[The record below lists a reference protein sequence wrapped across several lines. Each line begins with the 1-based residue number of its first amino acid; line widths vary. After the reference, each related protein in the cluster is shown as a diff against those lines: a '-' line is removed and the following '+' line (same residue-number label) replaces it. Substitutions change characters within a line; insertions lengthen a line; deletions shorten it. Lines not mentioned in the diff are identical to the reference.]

1 MSRGCFSD
9 IRSKIGGNVRN
20 RHSWNGWAQALCC
33 LLACAVS
40 SLLPNLAAAKDL
52 VDLHAGGVKLLE
64 VGEIE
69 RLVVGNDRTVGTSV
83 LEGGRLLM
91 IGLQP
96 GTSDLRVM
104 LRDGGEREY
113 AVTVHPRDIASIVG
127 TVGALLID
135 FPEARVRAINGV
147 VVVDGSVPRSQLAA
161 VQELIRQIPGVVS
174 LLEAKTVPIEVVMK
188 SFPLVR
194 VREINGVM
202 VVEGEVSEVDKQR
215 FDSSMASFPNAV
227 SLVRVTRFET
237 APMIRVAL
245 RIIEV
250 NRESSRRIGI
260 NWDASFAGPS
270 IGSTG
275 ASITNSRFRVVPQ
288 GLETITQNIGV
299 NDARWFA
306 YAGWT
311 TRVFSAVDM
320 LALDNKATTLAE
332 PNLTTRSGESAAF
345 FAGGEFPYPV
355 IGTFG
360 QPGVEFK
367 PYGLRFEI
375 LPIAEEGGAI
385 QTVLKAEI
393 STLDRANQINDVP
406 GLLKRETESTVTL
419 RAGETMIISGLISA
433 DEVRNMN
440 GVPGLSSIPVLGELF
455 KSRNFQERKTEL
467 VVMVTPYLMAQG
479 EKPGAQ
485 VEATTQRMRNLVDQ
499 QILEGA
505 LAE

>member
-1 MSRGCFSD
+1 MKSGRDKNVMHRGVGAVLNL
-9 IRSKIGGNVRN
+9 IRWERACRTFCGLLV
-20 RHSWNGWAQALCC
+20 ATVVALMP
-33 LLACAVS
+33 VS
-40 SLLPNLAAAKDL
+40 AFAKDL
-52 VDLHAGGVKLLE
+52 LDLHAGGVKVLE
-64 VGEIE
+64 IGEIE
-69 RLVVGNDRTVGTSV
+69 RLVVGNDRAIGTSV

-91 IGLQP
+91 IGLAP

-104 LRDGGEREY
+104 LRDGREIEY
-113 AVTVHPRDIASIVG
+113 AVTVHPRDVASVVG

-147 VVVDGSVPRSQLAA
+147 VVVDGLVPRSQLAA

-174 LLEAKTVPIEVVMK
+174 LLEAKTVPIEVVMR

-194 VREINGVM
+194 VREVNGVM
-202 VVEGEVSEVDKQR
+202 VVEGEVSEVDKLR
-215 FDSSMASFPNAV
+215 FDAALTSFPNAV
-227 SLVRVTRFET
+227 SLVRVTRFEA

-260 NWDASFAGPS
+260 NWDSSFAGPS

-275 ASITNSRFRVVPQ
+275 ASITNSRFRIVPQ
-288 GLETITQNIGV
+288 GLEGITQNIGV
-299 NDARWFA
+299 SDARWFA

-311 TRVFSAVDM
+311 TRIFSAVDM

-332 PNLTTRSGESAAF
+332 PNLTTRSGEPAVF

-367 PYGLRFEI
+367 PYGIRFEI
-375 LPIAEEGGAI
+375 LPIADEGGAI

-393 STLDRANQINDVP
+393 STLDRANQIADVP

-419 RAGETMIISGLISA
+419 RAGETMIISGLVSA

-440 GVPGLSSIPVLGELF
+440 GVPGLSRIPVLGELF
-455 KSRNFQERKTEL
+455 KSRNFQERKSEL
-467 VVMVTPYLMAQG
+467 VVMVTPYLMTHG
-479 EKPGAQ
+479 EKPGEQ
-485 VEATTQRMRNLVDQ
+485 VEATTRRMRNLVDQ

>member
-1 MSRGCFSD
+1 MSWANG
-9 IRSKIGGNVRN
+9 IRNTGLGGGAVRN
-20 RHSWNGWAQALCC
+20 QERIEPVLHGLRKAAVLMLAALMPLAAQALE
-33 LLACAVS
+33 LL
-40 SLLPNLAAAKDL
+40 
-52 VDLHAGGVKLLE
+52 DLHAGGVKLLP
-64 VGEIE
+64 VGEVE
-69 RLVVGNDRTVGTSV
+69 RLVVGNDQAIGTSI
-83 LEGGRLLM
+83 LEGGRLLL

-96 GTSDLRVM
+96 GSSDLQVM
-104 LRDGGEREY
+104 LRDGRELGY
-113 AVTVHPRDIASIVG
+113 SVTVHPRDIASVVG
-127 TVGALLID
+127 TVSALLIE

-147 VVVDGSVPRSQLAA
+147 VVADGWVPRSQLPA

-174 LLEAKTVPIEVVMK
+174 LIEAKTPPIELVMQ
-188 SFPLVR
+188 SFPLVK
-194 VREINGVM
+194 VREVNGVM
-202 VVEGEVSEVDKQR
+202 IVDGEVSEADRLR
-215 FDSSMASFPNAV
+215 FDNAIAQFPNAV
-227 SLVRVTRFET
+227 SLVRITQFEP

-260 NWDASFAGPS
+260 NWDSSFAGPS

-275 ASITNSRFRVVPQ
+275 ASITNSRFRIVPS
-288 GLETITQNIGV
+288 GLDGITQNIGLD
-299 NDARWFA
+299 DARWFA

-311 TRVFSAVDM
+311 TRVFSAVNL
-320 LALDNKATTLAE
+320 LALDNQATTLAE
-332 PNLTTRSGESAAF
+332 PNLTTRSGEPAVF

-367 PYGLRFEI
+367 PYGIRFEI
-375 LPIAEEGGAI
+375 LPTADQGGNI

-393 STLDRANQINDVP
+393 STLDRANQVADVQ

-419 RAGETMIISGLISA
+419 HAGETMIISGLVSA

-440 GVPGLSSIPVLGELF
+440 GVPGLSKIPVLGELF
-455 KSRNFQERKTEL
+455 KSRNFQDRKSEL
-467 VVMVTPYLMAQG
+467 VVMVTPYIVEKG
-479 EKPGAQ
+479 EAPGEGLQA
-485 VEATTQRMRNLVDQ
+485 VTRRMRNLVDQ

>member
-1 MSRGCFSD
+1 MNSARHNGMLV
-9 IRSKIGGNVRN
+9 IHGGAVRN
-20 RHSWNGWAQALCC
+20 LDYAGVLTGRFHRTALLLLLLLLSWSAL
-33 LLACAVS
+33 AVET
-40 SLLPNLAAAKDL
+40 
-52 VDLHAGGVKLLE
+52 VELHAGGVQVLPIGE
-64 VGEIE
+64 VE
-69 RLVVGNDRTVGTSV
+69 RLVVGNDQAIGTSV
-83 LEGGRLLM
+83 LEGGRLLL
-91 IGLQP
+91 IGLAP
-96 GTSDLRVM
+96 GSSDLRVM
-104 LRDGGEREY
+104 LRDGGERVY
-113 AVTVHPRDIASIVG
+113 SVTVHPRDVAAVVG
-127 TVGALLID
+127 TVAALLIE

-147 VVVDGSVPRSQLAA
+147 VVADGRVPRSQLPA

-174 LLEAKTVPIEVVMK
+174 LIEAKTAPIELVMD
-188 SFPLVR
+188 SFPLVS
-194 VREINGVM
+194 VREVDGVM
-202 VVEGEVSEVDKQR
+202 VVEGEVSEADRFR
-215 FDSSMASFPNAV
+215 FDSVMTQFPNAV
-227 SLVRVTRFET
+227 SLVRTTQFEP

-260 NWDASFAGPS
+260 NWDASFPGPS

-275 ASITNSRFRVVPQ
+275 ASITNSRFRIVPN
-288 GLETITQNIGV
+288 GLEGITQNIGL

-311 TRVFSAVDM
+311 TRVFSAVDL

-332 PNLTTRSGESAAF
+332 PNLTTRSGEPAVF

-367 PYGLRFEI
+367 PYGIRFEI
-375 LPIAEEGGAI
+375 LPTADRGGNI

-393 STLDRANQINDVP
+393 STLDRANQIADVP

-419 RAGETMIISGLISA
+419 HAGETMIISGLVSA

-440 GVPGLSSIPVLGELF
+440 GVPGLSRIPVLGELF
-455 KSRNFQERKTEL
+455 KSRNFQDRKSEL
-467 VVMVTPYLMAQG
+467 VVMVTPYIVNKG
-479 EKPGAQ
+479 EAPGEGL
-485 VEATTQRMRNLVDQ
+485 EATTRRMRNLVDQ

>member
-1 MSRGCFSD
+1 MSTGHAITVRELTE
-9 IRSKIGGNVRN
+9 GNVRN
-20 RHSWNGWAQALCC
+20 QHRFKRRAYALCG
-33 LLACAVS
+33 LLACV
-40 SLLPNLAAAKDL
+40 LAALMPALAVGKDL
-52 VDLHAGGVKLLE
+52 LDLHAGGVRLLE
-64 VGEIE
+64 IGEVE
-69 RLVVGNDRTVGTSV
+69 RLVVGNDRAVGTSV

-96 GTSDLRVM
+96 GTSDVRVM
-104 LRDGGEREY
+104 LRDGREREY
-113 AVTVHPRDIASIVG
+113 AVTVHPRDIASVVG

-147 VVVDGSVPRSQLAA
+147 VVVDGSVPRSQLSA

-174 LLEAKTVPIEVVMK
+174 LLEPKTVPIEVVMR

-194 VREINGVM
+194 VREIDGVM
-202 VVEGEVSEVDKQR
+202 VVEGEVSEVDKLR
-215 FDSSMASFPNAV
+215 FDMAMASFPNAV
-227 SLVRVTRFET
+227 SLVRVTRFEA

-275 ASITNSRFRVVPQ
+275 ASITNSRFRIVPQ
-288 GLETITQNIGV
+288 GLEAITQNIGV

-332 PNLTTRSGESAAF
+332 PNLTTRSGESASF

-375 LPIAEEGGAI
+375 LPIADEGGAV

-393 STLDRANQINDVP
+393 STLDRANQINGVP
-406 GLLKRETESTVTL
+406 GLFKRETESTVTL

-440 GVPGLSSIPVLGELF
+440 GVPGLSNIPVLGELF

-467 VVMVTPYLMAQG
+467 VVMVTPYLVTQG
-479 EKPGAQ
+479 EKPGEQ
-485 VEATTQRMRNLVDQ
+485 VQATTRRMRNLVDQ